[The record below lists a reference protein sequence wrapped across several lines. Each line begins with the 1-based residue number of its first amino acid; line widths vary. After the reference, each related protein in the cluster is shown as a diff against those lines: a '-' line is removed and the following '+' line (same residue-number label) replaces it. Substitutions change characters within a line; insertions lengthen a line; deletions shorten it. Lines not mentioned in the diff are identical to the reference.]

1 MHLAVLLIRILV
13 TVQIRT
19 TNAYVLNYTLSALIL
34 CQQAPA
40 QVLRFVQDDNVENSS
55 AHRHL

>member
-1 MHLAVLLIRILV
+1 MYFIIRY
-13 TVQIRT
+13 Q
-19 TNAYVLNYTLSALIL
+19 LSIL